1 MDLLVNKKDATPVLL
16 DPRALG
22 SILYHDIFD
31 YPLSFSEL
39 IKWERAPGKGQVKII
54 VQIKNGFYFLQ
65 GRDGIILKRLMRKR
79 ISAKKLSIA
88 RKASQILATIPMVKF
103 VGITGALA
111 MENADDDS
119 DIDLLIIT
127 QKGTLWTSRILVLLA
142 LKAIG
147 FPVRRYQDKD
157 QKDKL
162 CLNMWLDETA
172 LAWPKKD
179 RNIYTAHEIAQI
191 VPLVNKAKAYERFIF
206 ANKWA
211 KRFWPNAIKVQT
223 IKMNPENSSKLLSSL
238 VEPLARKLQMWYM
251 RGKITREVVGIKR
264 AVFHPFDWGKLVLSK
279 LTS

>member
-1 MDLLVNKKDATPVLL
+1 MDLLVNKKDASPVSL
-16 DPRALG
+16 DSRALG
-22 SILYHDIFD
+22 SILYHNIFD
-31 YPLSFSEL
+31 FPLTFSEL
-39 IKWERAPGKGQVKII
+39 IKWERAPGKGEVKAI
-54 VQIKNGFYFLQ
+54 VQIKNGFYFLK

-88 RKASQILATIPMVKF
+88 RKASRILSSIPTVKF

-111 MENADDDS
+111 MENADDGS
-119 DIDLLIIT
+119 DIDLIIIT
-127 QKGTLWTSRILVLLA
+127 RKDALWTSRILVLLA

-179 RNIYTAHEIAQI
+179 RNVYTAHEIAQI

-211 KRFWPNAIKVQT
+211 KEYWPNAIKVQT
-223 IKMNPENSSKLLSSL
+223 IKMNPEDSSKLLSSL

-264 AVFHPFDWGKLVLSK
+264 AIFHPFDWGKRVLSK